1 MQRPTMDEYGVGQ
14 GGLFLGV
21 KCEDYAE
28 YSYYLRKS
36 ENSTANSL
44 NPECEELLISVYE
57 GASQKARFNVGSF
70 FRTG

>member
-1 MQRPTMDEYGVGQ
+1 MQRPTMDEYGVGP
-14 GGLFLGV
+14 GGLFLV
-21 KCEDYAE
+21 LCEDYAE

-44 NPECEELLISVYE
+44 IPECEELLISVYE